1 MKQPLL
7 KVENLSLF
15 YGSIQA
21 VRKINFEIFTGE
33 VVSLI
38 GCNGAGKSSTLRGLS
53 GLLKTEGKIHF
64 MGRDITHVEPHLR
77 VTLGLVHCPEGRGLF
92 PQMSVRENLE
102 LGTFHRLDKENIEK
116 DYQLCFELFPR
127 VKERLNQMAGT
138 LSGGEQQMVAICRAI
153 LAQPKLLLLDEPSL
167 GLAPLV
173 VAQIFAVIKQ
183 LNERGTSILLVEQN
197 AKQALKVS
205 HRAYVLETGEIMFS
219 GTGQE
224 LLQNNEIQRS
234 YLGL

>member
-1 MKQPLL
+1 MRQPLL

-21 VRKINFEIFTGE
+21 VRKINFEIFSGE
-33 VVSLI
+33 IVSLI

-53 GLLKTEGKIHF
+53 GIIRSQGQIHF
-64 MGRDITHVEPHLR
+64 MGRDISAVEPHLR
-77 VTLGLVHCPEGRGLF
+77 VSLGLVHCPEGRGLF
-92 PQMSVRENLE
+92 PLMSVKENLE
-102 LGTFHRLDKENIEK
+102 LGTFHRLDRDNIEA
-116 DYQLCFELFPR
+116 DYKLCFDLFPR

-138 LSGGEQQMVAICRAI
+138 LSGGEQQMVALCRAL

-173 VAQIFAVIKQ
+173 VAQIFSVIKQ

-197 AKQALKVS
+197 AKQALKIS
-205 HRAYVLETGEIMFS
+205 HRAYVLETGEVTFS
-219 GTGQE
+219 GTGEE
-224 LLQNNEIQRS
+224 LLKNDEIQKS
-234 YLGL
+234 YLGV